1 MKLLLLLLSLFFT
14 VPVLSLT
21 HLVCVGCFEQD
32 FVAQFTPP
40 SLSAAVGDFVEF
52 QWHNSESQAHSVT
65 RGSYSGFPCQP
76 AIDGMGEQE
85 GREKAVSSGFIDRFG
100 WEDNVSS
107 EFLMFFVLTIEA
119 DKR

>member
-1 MKLLLLLLSLFFT
+1 MKLLLLVLSPIFT
-14 VPVLSLT
+14 APVLSLT
-21 HLVCVGCFEQD
+21 HLVCVGCFEQE
-32 FVAQFTPP
+32 FTAQFTPP
-40 SLSAAVGDFVEF
+40 SLTAAVGDFVEF
-52 QWHNSESQAHSVT
+52 QWHNWESQAHSIT

-107 EFLMFFVLTIEA
+107 GFPLFFVLTIEA
-119 DKR
+119 DER